1 MKIMQVTAE
10 DQLRE
15 CLAIRRE
22 VFVYEQQ
29 VPPELEKDEYDALSA
44 ACIHLLAVDGGQPV
58 GTARWVFYDKAKT
71 TAKFQRLA
79 VHKAYRGS
87 GLGRQMIQ
95 ALERSAAKHG
105 ARSAILNGQLYLETF
120 YEKLGYVNIS
130 KEPFL
135 DAGIWH
141 LQFKKSLKQE

>member
-1 MKIMQVTAE
+1 MKIIQVTTE
-10 DQLRE
+10 EQLRQ
-15 CLAIRRE
+15 CLAIRFD

-29 VPPELEKDEYDALSA
+29 VPKELEKDDYDLLSA
-44 ACIHLLAVDGGQPV
+44 SCTHLLAMDGEQPA
-58 GTARWVFYDKAKT
+58 GTARWVFYDKEKT

-95 ALERSAAKHG
+95 ALEQSAVEHG
-105 ARSAILNGQLYLETF
+105 AHSAILNGQLYLEKF
-120 YEKLGYVNIS
+120 YEKLGYENIS
-130 KEPFL
+130 DEPFL

-141 LQFKKSLKQE
+141 LQFKKSLK